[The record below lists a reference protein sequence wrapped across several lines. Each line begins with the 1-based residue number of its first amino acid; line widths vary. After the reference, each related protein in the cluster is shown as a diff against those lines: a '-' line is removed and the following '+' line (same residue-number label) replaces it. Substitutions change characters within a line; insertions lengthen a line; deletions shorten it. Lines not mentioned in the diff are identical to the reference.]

1 MTTGTTPA
9 STAANGRTTAPLRAP
24 VLIPPRARR
33 RPGLMVAGIVLAVVG
48 ALGAAWLVASASD
61 RTAVVVLARD
71 VPYGAT
77 LTEQD
82 LTVGDVAL
90 DPTIESIPA
99 EQLEGLVG
107 QVAGAT
113 LVTGSVLAPAQVQ
126 PAGPPLAGEVLVPL
140 PLDPARMP
148 AGGLTAGDRL
158 LVVDTPAAQ
167 AEPPKD
173 TPVTLEASVARVG
186 APDLNGVV
194 VVDLVAAAEDGPAL
208 AARAATGRFA
218 LVILP
223 TGEER

>member
-1 MTTGTTPA
+1 M
-9 STAANGRTTAPLRAP
+9 
-24 VLIPPRARR
+24 
-33 RPGLMVAGIVLAVVG
+33 AGIVLALVG

-82 LTVGDVAL
+82 LTVADVAL

-99 EQLEGLVG
+99 DQLEGLVG
-107 QVAGAT
+107 EVAGAT

-126 PAGPPLAGEVLVPL
+126 PVGPPLPGEVLVPL
-140 PLDPARMP
+140 PLEPARMP
-148 AGGLTAGDRL
+148 AGGLTAGDRV

-167 AEPPKD
+167 AEPPNG

-194 VVDLVAAAEDGPAL
+194 VVDLVAATEDGPAL

-223 TGEER
+223 AGEER